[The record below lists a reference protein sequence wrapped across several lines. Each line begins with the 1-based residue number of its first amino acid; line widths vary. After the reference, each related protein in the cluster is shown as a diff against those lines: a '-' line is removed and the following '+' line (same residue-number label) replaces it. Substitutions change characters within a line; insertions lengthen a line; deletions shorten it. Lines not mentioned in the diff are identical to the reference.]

1 MKTEDKDRRSALHQQ
16 LNLLRECLKLAQTK
30 TGHLM
35 RHDLDGLEAILVRE
49 AEMMEQLKAV
59 KRTSG
64 STEIPLS
71 QELAA
76 EWTSLKSEIGAV
88 AKEIQFVNQANTRLI
103 ENGQQFCHVL
113 YQALC
118 PSQTYSPT
126 LSAIS
131 CPLETTFQVRY

>member
-1 MKTEDKDRRSALHQQ
+1 MKSEEKDRQSVLHQQ

-35 RHDLDGLEAILVRE
+35 RHDLDGLESILVCE

-59 KRTSG
+59 NRTSG

-76 EWTSLKSEIGAV
+76 EWTSLESEIGAV

-103 ENGQQFCHVL
+103 ENGQKFCHVL
-113 YQALC
+113 YQAFC
-118 PSQTYSPT
+118 PPQTYSPT

-131 CPLETTFQVRY
+131 FPLETTFQVRY